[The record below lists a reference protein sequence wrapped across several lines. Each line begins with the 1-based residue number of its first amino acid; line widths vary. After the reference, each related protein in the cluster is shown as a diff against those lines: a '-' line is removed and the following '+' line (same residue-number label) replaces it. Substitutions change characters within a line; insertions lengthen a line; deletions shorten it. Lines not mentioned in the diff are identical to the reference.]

1 MLKRLLALIADGGRT
16 WSSELLARELGV
28 PSPMVDDLLARLV
41 SEGYLSCA
49 SPAASSACAGC
60 SLRSPACDEA
70 SGPTLWQL
78 TDKARRLVSAATA

>member
-1 MLKRLLALIADGGRT
+1 MLKRLLTLIADGGRT
-16 WSSELLARELGV
+16 WSSETLARELGV
-28 PSPMVDDLLARLV
+28 PSPLVDDLLARLV

-49 SPAASSACAGC
+49 SRATSSVCAGC

-70 SGPTLWQL
+70 SGPAIWQL